1 MNKRIIKKELQ
12 EKVGKYY
19 GLIKDIKTR
28 KKKKIK
34 KERKQEKRKIFSRD
48 SNPKWEI
55 KVINKTKSKEKKK

>member
-28 KKKKIK
+28 KKKKKNK
-34 KERKQEKRKIFSRD
+34 KREKAGEEENFFTRQQ
-48 SNPKWEI
+48 PKMG
-55 KVINKTKSKEKKK
+55 NKSDK